1 MATFVAAETYPEIMA
16 ESKTVVMPDEQM
28 ERIAHALAEPRRL
41 QILRQIGA
49 CDGAMACSALV
60 QLHEVGA
67 GTMSRHLKE
76 LETAGLIKGT
86 RDGKCMDYVLRRD
99 VLSAYLARLA
109 AI

>member
-1 MATFVAAETYPEIMA
+1 MA
-16 ESKTVVMPDEQM
+16 ESKSDVITDEQV
-28 ERIAHALAEPRRL
+28 ERIARALAEPRRL

-60 QLHEVGA
+60 EMHDVGA
-67 GTMSRHLKE
+67 TTISRHVKE

-86 RDGKCMDYVLRRD
+86 RKGKCMDYVLRRD
-99 VLSAYLARLA
+99 VLSAYLTRLA